1 MNILQLDERL
11 LGALVKATRDGLAMG
26 GMKPTPIGA
35 SCRFVCSR
43 EVTAV
48 IGCVGHTSGSVF
60 INCSK
65 ESAIH
70 MAGKMLG
77 EEAKELNSAVLD
89 GICEITNIIAG
100 QTKALLSTTE
110 YKFEKISTPAV
121 VVGSNYLVSHCKGA
135 TTVSVDFE
143 LNDTVKAVNADLT
156 FTVAMFLVKI

>member
-1 MNILQLDERL
+1 MNILQFDDRL
-11 LGALVKATRDGLAMG
+11 LAALVKATRDGLAMG
-26 GMKPTPIGA
+26 GMKPMPVGA
-35 SCRFVCSR
+35 GCRFLCSR

-60 INCSK
+60 LNCSRS
-65 ESAIH
+65 SAAH

-77 EEAKELNSAVLD
+77 EECSGLTPGVLD
-89 GICEITNIIAG
+89 GICEIINIIAG

-135 TTVSVDFE
+135 TTISVDFE
-143 LNDTVKAVNADLT
+143 LNDAMKTIDDDMS
-156 FTVAMFLVKI
+156 FTVAMFLMKI